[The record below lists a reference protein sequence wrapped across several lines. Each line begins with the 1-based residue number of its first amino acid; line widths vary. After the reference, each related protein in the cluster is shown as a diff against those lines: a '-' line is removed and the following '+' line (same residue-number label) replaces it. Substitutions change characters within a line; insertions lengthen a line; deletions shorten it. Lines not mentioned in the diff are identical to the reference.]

1 MLKDV
6 KDILLPMVLKLDDK
20 SDIPL
25 SVRNMFWANI
35 LYKYNNY
42 ILCIYDIIPDN
53 LIPLYM
59 SF

>member
-6 KDILLPMVLKLDDK
+6 KDIWLHMLLKWDDK
-20 SDIPL
+20 SEISL
-25 SVRNMFWANI
+25 SVRNMFWATI

-53 LIPLYM
+53 LICYI
-59 SF
+59 